1 MYRNNGRILEGACDR
16 HESNEA
22 KVTIIVNDV
31 RTAGMRPGQEGT
43 GYIQCLLSSPA
54 VAINRSP

>member
-1 MYRNNGRILEGACDR
+1 MYRSNGRILEGARGR

-31 RTAGMRPGQEGT
+31 SHRRDQAG
-43 GYIQCLLSSPA
+43 C
-54 VAINRSP
+54 NRHRMQSRDFA